1 MKQDHGTGSPPRVAR
16 RGNRISLCMI
26 VRDEEQY
33 LAQCL
38 DSVLGVA
45 DEIVVVDTGS
55 EDGTVAIAESHDA
68 KVVHFAWTEHFA
80 EARNQAIAAATDD
93 YMLVL
98 DADERLD
105 VATAYHIR
113 EVVDADEFDVAYLQF
128 ENVAETG
135 TVRRRWIAPRLY
147 RMTPGIR
154 YIGRVHEQVGQG
166 LSEIRT
172 CTIEARVRHYGY
184 QQSVFV
190 GRQKTQRNTD
200 LLERALDD
208 PEARNPLLRSNF
220 LYHHAH
226 MASGEEL
233 LARFEAFVVYVRE
246 QWPGEPP
253 RVPWITAGIAECA
266 RLLNDAGRYEEAG
279 ALARELLDRHGSS
292 PLLEFL
298 LARSLAW
305 KGEME
310 DAEILLRK
318 IIDARAGV
326 APEHQQYSSDV
337 PLAQG
342 RAHFLPGLIAESRG
356 QQVPALDHFLAA
368 YNEEPEQEVFWS
380 ALLCLLARAGHYD
393 DACQLLERS
402 SALGANDSPSLDCL
416 GLALAVLTQSPGRLA
431 FWGEKVRLVAA
442 SFGPAARMLQQLQ
455 TLGGDPPRLED
466 FPDVRQAVAARAN
479 PVSFRMP
486 QTTRK
491 SELVPSAAPPQSNG
505 TPVSPAAL
513 GKDYP

>member
-1 MKQDHGTGSPPRVAR
+1 
-16 RGNRISLCMI
+16 MI

-33 LAQCL
+33 LGQCL

-55 EDGTVAIAESHDA
+55 QDRTVAIAESHDA
-68 KVVHFAWTEHFA
+68 KVIHFAWTEHFA
-80 EARNQAIAAATDD
+80 EARNQAIAAATGD

-105 VATAYHIR
+105 LASAYHIR
-113 EVVDADEFDVAYLQF
+113 EAVDAAEFDVAYLHF
-128 ENVAETG
+128 ENIAESG
-135 TVRRRWIAPRLY
+135 SARRRWIAPRLY

-166 LSEIRT
+166 LSEVCT

-184 QQSVFV
+184 QQAVFME
-190 GRQKTQRNTD
+190 RQKARRNTE
-200 LLERALDD
+200 LLERALED

-226 MASGEEL
+226 MASGQEL
-233 LARFEAFVVYVRE
+233 LARFEAFLVYVRE

-279 ALARELLDRHGSS
+279 VLARELLDRHGSS

-298 LARSLAW
+298 LARSLAA

-310 DAEILLRK
+310 DAEALLRK
-318 IIDARAGV
+318 IIAARDGV
-326 APEHQQYSSDV
+326 APEHQQYSIDV

-342 RAHFLPGLIAESRG
+342 RAHFLLGLIEESRG
-356 QQVPALDHFLAA
+356 EQAPALEHFLAA

-380 ALLCLLARAGHYD
+380 ALLCLLARAGQYD

-431 FWGEKVRLVAA
+431 FWGEKVRLAAA
-442 SFGPAARMLQQLQ
+442 SFGPAARTLQRLQ

-466 FPDVRQAVAARAN
+466 FPDVLRALTARAD

-486 QTTRK
+486 QTARK
-491 SELVPSAAPPQSNG
+491 SELVPAAAPPQSNG
-505 TPVSPAAL
+505 APASPAAL
-513 GKDYP
+513 GRDHR